1 MRIRVLGSAAH
12 SGSPHLGSNAI
23 ESSARVVQALA
34 EHARSL
40 RERGSTHAHCFAE
53 VPHTV
58 LSVTM
63 IGGGTAINVVPEEC
77 VLHAGLRLMPGD
89 DSSTA
94 MQELVACLE
103 GEPVEVDILHDN
115 PPMLLDAGSCIWQEF
130 SIPDGEDASCGVGY
144 ASDAGF
150 LSRDLGMECILW
162 GPGSIAVAHKPD
174 EFLPLDEFAEAA
186 SVLRGVVDRACAP
199 GEHP

>member
-1 MRIRVLGSAAH
+1 MPIGSI
-12 SGSPHLGSNAI
+12 G
-23 ESSARVVQALA
+23 ESDVEESERATCRADVAFFMANELDALRNS
-34 EHARSL
+34 ESFIVDLSL
-40 RERGSTHAHCFAE
+40 LKSDASFLEIDR
-53 VPHTV
+53 
-58 LSVTM
+58 
-63 IGGGTAINVVPEEC
+63 C

-115 PPMLLDAGSCIWQEF
+115 PPMLLDAGSSIWQEF
-130 SIPDGEDASCGVGY
+130 SIPGGEDASCGVGY

-162 GPGSIAVAHKPD
+162 GPGSIAVAHKPN

-186 SVLRGVVDRACAP
+186 SVLRGVVDRVCAL